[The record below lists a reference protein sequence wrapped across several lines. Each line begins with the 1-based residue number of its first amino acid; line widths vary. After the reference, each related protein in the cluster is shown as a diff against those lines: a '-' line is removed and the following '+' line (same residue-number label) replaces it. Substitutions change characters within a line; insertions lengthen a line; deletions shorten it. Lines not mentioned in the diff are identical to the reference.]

1 MLDAGRHPNV
11 NILTNSEIVS
21 LMGESGNFRAT
32 VKRHPRYVSEALCTG
47 CGQCVEHCP
56 VVLPNEFEVGMGAR
70 KAIYTPF
77 AQAVPNTYI
86 IDRENCLNDEF
97 LVCQNCVN
105 KCDRNAINFDDS
117 GSEVEL
123 ELGSV
128 IVATG
133 FDVYDAS
140 AIASYGYGL
149 YDNVLT
155 NMELERVLN
164 ASGPVQGHIVRP
176 SDHKPPENIAFI
188 QCVGS
193 RGEGGEAGCKYCSRF
208 CCMNTVKDCMLVKQH
223 APGLKELTVF
233 YIDMRAAGKGF
244 EEFYRRSFDMPELK
258 YVRGRPSK
266 IIEDPETKDLI
277 VSVENGETGEVTRYK
292 ADMAVLSAGAVANK
306 SNIRLAETLG
316 IELDEN
322 SFFKTNA
329 NNASPLYTTRDGI
342 YVCGCA
348 AGINDIS
355 DSVAQGS
362 GAAAEAEKHAAKML
376 LEEKPEEVEE
386 IDASGNPRVGVFLCH
401 CGINIAGVLGI
412 DDLKDYVKRIPN
424 VVYVEENLFL
434 CSDEG
439 QRMMQEKIQ
448 ENNLNRVIAAAC
460 TPRTHDP
467 IFRESCERVG
477 LNPYL
482 FEMVNVRDQCSWVH
496 SRVPEIATNKAKDLL
511 RMGVAKA
518 RHLKPLYKT
527 DIPVKQSAMIIGG
540 GIAGITAALN
550 LDAQG
555 FKVHLIEKDSRLGG
569 RLNSLTRIYPA
580 DISSKD
586 LAESLINRLNKSHV
600 NVMVSAEVN
609 SITGYFGNF
618 NVNTTEGNFEVGT
631 IVMAVGSDVYIPD
644 QEFGYNKFEN
654 VITNQKL
661 EDILRE
667 SKDEIKISG
676 KIPET
681 VVFIQ
686 CIGSRNPGKNPGC
699 SRYCCPTTIKQAIK
713 LRENGVNVVVLHRDI
728 RTVGSK
734 AEEQYRQ
741 ARAKGVKFIRYT
753 PERLPVV
760 RGKNGKAD
768 HVEILEL
775 ALNRTLVI
783 DTGYV
788 VLACGM
794 VPKEESFKKL
804 HDILKVPFGEDG
816 FFMERHAKLGPVETT
831 TEGVYLAGCA
841 GGPKDISDSVAQGSA
856 TAAKVASV
864 ISRDSASL
872 DPITCYVEQYLC
884 RACGE
889 CVKVCEYHA
898 PSLVD
903 VAPGLKAAEINQA
916 LCKGCGTCASLCPT
930 GAIDAHH
937 FTESQINSMLD
948 ALLLEES

>member
-1 MLDAGRHPNV
+1 MLDAGRHPNIE
-11 NILTNSEIVS
+11 ILTNSEIVG
-21 LMGESGNFRAT
+21 LKGEAGNFRAT
-32 VKRHPRYVSEALCTG
+32 IKRYPRYVSEGLCTG
-47 CGQCVEHCP
+47 CGLCAEDCP
-56 VVLPNEFEVGMGAR
+56 VALPNEFEVGMGAR

-86 IDRENCLNDEF
+86 IDRENCLNDDF
-97 LVCQNCVN
+97 LICQNCVN
-105 KCDRNAINFDDS
+105 SCDRNAINFDDT

-164 ASGPVQGHIVRP
+164 ASGPIHGHIVRP
-176 SDHKPPENIAFI
+176 SDRKPPKNIAFI

-223 APGLKELTVF
+223 APGIEELSVF

-244 EEFYRRSFDMPELK
+244 EEFYQRSFDMPELK

-266 IIEDPETKDLI
+266 ILEDPDTKDLI
-277 VSVENGETGEVTRYK
+277 ISVENGETGEVMRYR
-292 ADMAVLSAGAVANK
+292 ADMAVLSSGAVANE
-306 SNIRLAETLG
+306 SNVRLAETLG
-316 IELDEN
+316 IELDSN
-322 SFFKTNA
+322 RFFKA
-329 NNASPLYTTRDGI
+329 NGNSGSPLNTSREGI

-362 GAAAEAEKHAAKML
+362 GAAAEAERFAAKL
-376 LEEKPEEVEE
+376 LLDEKPPEAEPMD
-386 IDASGNPRVGVFLCH
+386 ISGPPRVGVFLCH
-401 CGINIAGVLGI
+401 CGINIAGVL
-412 DDLKDYVKRIPN
+412 DVDALKDYMNSIPN
-424 VVYVEENLFL
+424 VVFTEENLFL

-439 QRMMQEKIQ
+439 QRMMQEKIK
-448 ENNLNRVIAAAC
+448 EYNLNRVIAAAC

-496 SRVPEIATNKAKDLL
+496 TSVPEVATNKAKDLL
-511 RMGVAKA
+511 RMGVAKG

-527 DIPVKQSAMIIGG
+527 DIPVKQSAMVIGG
-540 GIAGITAALN
+540 GIAGMTAALN
-550 LDAQG
+550 LGAQG
-555 FKVHLIEKDSRLGG
+555 FKVHLIEKEDRLGG
-569 RLNSLTRIYPA
+569 RLNRLTRIYPA
-580 DISSKD
+580 DISADELVKSM
-586 LAESLINRLNKSHV
+586 AARLNQYNV
-600 NVMVSAEVN
+600 NVMVSTDVN
-609 SITGYFGNF
+609 SITGFFGNF
-618 NVNTTEGNFEVGT
+618 NVSTTEGNYNVGT
-631 IVMAVGSDVYIPD
+631 IVMAAGSDVYIPD
-644 QEFGYNKFEN
+644 QEFGYGKFEN

-661 EDILRE
+661 EDILKE
-667 SKDEIKISG
+667 SKDEIKITG
-676 KIPET
+676 KKPET
-681 VVFIQ
+681 VVFVQ
-686 CIGSRNPGKNPGC
+686 CVGSRDPEKNPGC
-699 SRYCCPTTIKQAIK
+699 SRYCCPTTIKQAVK
-713 LRENGVNVVVLHRDI
+713 LRENGVNVVVLHRDM

-734 AEEQYRQ
+734 AEEQYRH
-741 ARAKGVKFIRYT
+741 ARSIGVKFIRYNM
-753 PERLPVV
+753 ERLPQVS
-760 RGKNGKAD
+760 GKGRNAD
-768 HVEILEL
+768 KVEILEL
-775 ALNRTLVI
+775 ALNRTLEI
-783 DTGYV
+783 DADCV

-804 HDILKVPFGEDG
+804 HDILKVPIGADG

-841 GGPKDISDSVAQGSA
+841 GGPKDISDSIAQGSA
-856 TAAKVASV
+856 TAAKVTSV

-872 DPITCYVEQYLC
+872 DPITCFVEQYLC

-889 CVKVCEYHA
+889 CVKICEYHA

-903 VAPGLKAAEINQA
+903 IAPGVQAAEINQA
-916 LCKGCGTCASLCPT
+916 LCKGCGTCASICPT

-937 FTESQINSMLD
+937 FTESQINSMID

>member
-1 MLDAGRHPNV
+1 
-11 NILTNSEIVS
+11 
-21 LMGESGNFRAT
+21 
-32 VKRHPRYVSEALCTG
+32 
-47 CGQCVEHCP
+47 
-56 VVLPNEFEVGMGAR
+56 
-70 KAIYTPF
+70 
-77 AQAVPNTYI
+77 
-86 IDRENCLNDEF
+86 
-97 LVCQNCVN
+97 
-105 KCDRNAINFDDS
+105 
-117 GSEVEL
+117 
-123 ELGSV
+123 
-128 IVATG
+128 
-133 FDVYDAS
+133 
-140 AIASYGYGL
+140 
-149 YDNVLT
+149 
-155 NMELERVLN
+155 
-164 ASGPVQGHIVRP
+164 
-176 SDHKPPENIAFI
+176 
-188 QCVGS
+188 
-193 RGEGGEAGCKYCSRF
+193 
-208 CCMNTVKDCMLVKQH
+208 
-223 APGLKELTVF
+223 
-233 YIDMRAAGKGF
+233 MRAAGKGF
-244 EEFYRRSFDMPELK
+244 EEFYQRSFDMPELK

-277 VSVENGETGEVTRYK
+277 ISVEDGETGEVMRYR
-292 ADMAVLSAGAVANK
+292 ADMAVLSAGAVANE
-306 SNIRLAETLG
+306 SNIRLAKTLG

-322 SFFKTNA
+322 RFFKIGG
-329 NNASPLYTTRDGI
+329 NNGSPLYTTREGV

-362 GAAAEAEKHAAKML
+362 GAAAEAEKHAAKLL
-376 LEEKPEEVEE
+376 LEEKPKEVKE
-386 IDASGNPRVGVFLCH
+386 IDASGPPRVGVFLCH
-401 CGINIAGVLGI
+401 CGINIAGVLEI
-412 DDLKDYVKRIPN
+412 DSLKEYVRNMPN

-439 QRMMQEKIQ
+439 QRMMQEKII

-496 SRVPEIATNKAKDLL
+496 SRVPEIATNKAKDLI

-518 RHLKPLYKT
+518 RYLKPLYKT
-527 DIPVKQSAMIIGG
+527 DIPVKQSAAIIGG
-540 GIAGITAALN
+540 GIAGMTAALN

-569 RLNSLTRIYPA
+569 RLNRLTRIYPA
-580 DISSKD
+580 DISAKD
-586 LAESLINRLNKSHV
+586 LAKSLSGRLKKSHV
-600 NVMVSAEVN
+600 NVMISTEVN

-618 NVNTTEGNFEVGT
+618 NVNTTEGNFDVGT

-661 EDILRE
+661 EDILKE

-676 KIPET
+676 KTPET

-686 CIGSRNPGKNPGC
+686 CVGSRDPEKNPGC
-699 SRYCCPTTIKQAIK
+699 SRYCCPTTIKQAVK
-713 LRENGVNVVVLHRDI
+713 LRENGVNVVVLHRDM

-760 RGKNGKAD
+760 KGKNGAAD

-775 ALNRTLVI
+775 ALNRTLAVGA
-783 DTGYV
+783 DCV

-841 GGPKDISDSVAQGSA
+841 SGPKDISDSVAQGSA

-903 VAPGLKAAEINQA
+903 IAPGMKAAEINQA

-937 FTESQINSMLD
+937 FTEIQINSMLD
-948 ALLLEES
+948 ALLMEES

>member
-1 MLDAGRHPNV
+1 MLDAGRHSNIE
-11 NILTNSEIVS
+11 ILTNSEIVS
-21 LMGESGNFRAT
+21 LKGEAGNFRAT
-32 VKRHPRYVSEALCTG
+32 IRRHPRYVSEALCTG
-47 CGQCVEHCP
+47 CGQCVEDCP
-56 VVLPNEFEVGMGAR
+56 VVLPNEFDVGMGAR

-86 IDRENCLNDEF
+86 IDREHCLNDEF
-97 LVCQNCVN
+97 LVCQNCVDS
-105 KCDRNAINFDDS
+105 CDRDAIDFDDP
-117 GSEVEL
+117 GENL
-123 ELGSV
+123 EIDLGAI

-176 SDHKPPENIAFI
+176 SDHKPPKNIAFI

-208 CCMNTVKDCMLVKQH
+208 CCMNAVKDCMLVKQH
-223 APGLKELTVF
+223 APGLKELAVF

-244 EEFYRRSFDMPELK
+244 EEFYQRSFEMPELK

-277 VSVENGETGEVTRYK
+277 VSVENGETGEVMRYK
-292 ADMAVLSAGAVANK
+292 ADMAVLSAGAVANE
-306 SNIRLAETLG
+306 SNIRLAETMG

-322 SFFKTNA
+322 RFFKTNG
-329 NNASPLYTTRDGI
+329 NNGSPLYTTREGI

-355 DSVAQGS
+355 DSVSQGS

-376 LEEKPEEVEE
+376 LEEKPKEVEE
-386 IDASGNPRVGVFLCH
+386 IDVSGAPRVGVFLCH

-412 DDLKDYVKRIPN
+412 DELKDYVKKIPN

-439 QRMMQEKIQ
+439 QRMMQEKIK
-448 ENNLNRVIAAAC
+448 ENNLTRVIAAAC

-467 IFRESCERVG
+467 IFRESCELVG

-540 GIAGITAALN
+540 GIAGMTAALN

-569 RLNSLTRIYPA
+569 RLNRLTRIYPA
-580 DISSKD
+580 DISATE
-586 LAESLINRLNKSHV
+586 LLESLIDRLNKSHI
-600 NVMVSAEVN
+600 NVMLSAEVN

-618 NVNTTEGNFEVGT
+618 NVNTTESNFDVGT

-644 QEFGYNKFEN
+644 QEFGYNKYEN

-686 CIGSRNPGKNPGC
+686 CVGSRDPEKNPGC

-713 LRENGVNVVVLHRDI
+713 LRENGVNVVVLHRDM

-753 PERLPVV
+753 SERLPVV
-760 RGKNGKAD
+760 KGKNGTAD

-783 DTGYV
+783 DTDCV

-794 VPKEESFKKL
+794 VPTEESFKKL

-841 GGPKDISDSVAQGSA
+841 SGPKDISDSVAQGSA

-903 VAPGLKAAEINQA
+903 IAPGLKAAEINQA
-916 LCKGCGTCASLCPT
+916 LCKGCGTCASICPT